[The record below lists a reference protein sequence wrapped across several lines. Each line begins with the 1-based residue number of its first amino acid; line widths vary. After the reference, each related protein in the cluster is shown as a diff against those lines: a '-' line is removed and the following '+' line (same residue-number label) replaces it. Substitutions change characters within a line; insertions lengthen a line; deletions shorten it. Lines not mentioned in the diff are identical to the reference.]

1 MYVCVHLR
9 AAALRQA
16 HLQVATK
23 FRLVLP
29 TCRRHYSSLRKV
41 FVLIE
46 INAAYLLSNT
56 HTHTHKP

>member
-23 FRLVLP
+23 ISLSVTYLAATLQLV
-29 TCRRHYSSLRKV
+29 T
-41 FVLIE
+41 
-46 INAAYLLSNT
+46 
-56 HTHTHKP
+56 